1 MNKDVFDYQKDGFCF
16 TDTFTD
22 DFIKRLKKV
31 LEYSNFERFR
41 LGNTEIK
48 IYSLDFNNTDA
59 KFCLKKVI
67 EVVSHHTKIKK
78 AYLEKN
84 FTNRIY
90 VHKDDINSRHRNQ
103 IFHYDSYPSTK
114 LMIYLTDNSENS
126 CGPTKFIR
134 GSAKSKLLRKI
145 NFLRYFY
152 VPGKFGV
159 KQNKEIKEIISNSQ
173 TVVASNNINSGVI
186 FNTDTLHSAEKITK
200 KNFTRINVRFDFKQV
215 EKSGVYLD
223 KIYTRFINI
232 CSRVLT
238 K

>member
-1 MNKDVFDYQKDGFCF
+1 MNKDLFDYQEDGFCF
-16 TDTFTD
+16 TDTFID
-22 DFIKRLKKV
+22 NFIKKLKKV
-31 LEYSNFERFR
+31 LKYSNFERFR

-78 AYLEKN
+78 TYLEKN

-90 VHKDDINSRHRNQ
+90 VHKD
-103 IFHYDSYPSTK
+103 DSYPSTK

>member
-1 MNKDVFDYQKDGFCF
+1 MNKDLFDYQEDGFCF

-22 DFIKRLKKV
+22 DFIKKLKKV
-31 LEYSNFERFR
+31 LKYSNFERFR

-78 AYLEKN
+78 TYLEKN

-103 IFHYDSYPSTK
+103 IFHYDSYPST
-114 LMIYLTDNSENS
+114 
-126 CGPTKFIR
+126 
-134 GSAKSKLLRKI
+134 KLLRKI